1 MKRQNN
7 GWIYAGMIIL
17 ILAAWHLLG
26 VRDAAAAT
34 GDSWLVV
41 WYLILAVVVLAGVIG
56 TGFLLGK
63 RPEDVSA
70 FQKRMLKLEQVYPI
84 LGLFL
89 GILYLLVLPPLSAPD
104 EISHY
109 ISAYQLSSRMMGQEA
124 NYETGHVLVRAE
136 DLLLED
142 IHGNGTFEVDE
153 QGIWIVQP
161 ETEQS
166 SQRIPLGQ
174 TLVEESYR
182 TIYET
187 VLLGKSH
194 ALEQRFPDQD
204 LKEQLAVS
212 PYPPVVTTP
221 LAYVPQAIGI
231 TIARLLDMGS
241 IWLAYLGRLC
251 NLLFFVTMTTLAMK
265 RLPFGKEVLFG
276 VAMLP
281 MTLHL
286 SASFSYDVMIMACLF
301 YFTALCL
308 DLAYRKEKV
317 GLPDVAAAMVL
328 MAIAGPCKMVYA
340 PLMGLCLLIPVKKF
354 GGWQR
359 WGISAAAV
367 VGSWAAAM
375 LLVNRQTIV
384 SYATVTEQV
393 VPWAEEAGY
402 SLTYALHNPIRT
414 LKIFYETV
422 LLQADHYH
430 LTMIGSKLGNLD
442 EILNVPYLVVL
453 LLTGCLIMLMLRK
466 PGENLVLVKGRR
478 IWIMAVCA
486 LCVGVTMLSMLI
498 AWTPLSSSVI
508 LGVQGRYFLPFLPV
522 FLMACKNDAV
532 VLTKNRNR
540 SILYLM
546 FCVNGY
552 VLLRLFSTVSM
563 RL

>member
-1 MKRQNN
+1 MKRKSF
-7 GWIYAGMIIL
+7 GWIHAGIIII

-26 VRDAAAAT
+26 VRSAASAT
-34 GDSWLVV
+34 GDSWLVT
-41 WYLILAVVVLAGVIG
+41 WYLILAVVVLAGVVG
-56 TGFLLGK
+56 AGLLLGK
-63 RPEDVSA
+63 RPEDASV
-70 FQKRMLKLEQVYPI
+70 FQKKIMKLEQIYPMV
-84 LGLFL
+84 GLFL

-109 ISAYQLSSRMMGQEA
+109 ISAYQLSSRMLGRES

-142 IHGNGTFEVDE
+142 VYGNGTFEVDAD
-153 QGIWIVQP
+153 GIWLVQP
-161 ETEQS
+161 ATEKS
-166 SQRIPLGQ
+166 GERIPLGQ

-187 VLLGKSH
+187 VLLQKPT
-194 ALEQRFPDQD
+194 ALEMDFPEMN
-204 LKEQLAVS
+204 LKNQLAVS

-251 NLLFFVTMTTLAMK
+251 NLLFFVTMTTLAMR
-265 RLPFGKEVLFG
+265 RLPFGKEILFG
-276 VAMLP
+276 VALLP

-308 DLAYRKEKV
+308 DLAYHKEKV
-317 GLPDVAAAMVL
+317 GPVDVVAAMVL
-328 MAIAGPCKMVYA
+328 MAVAGPCKMVYA
-340 PLMGLCLLIPVKKF
+340 PMMGLCLLIPMKKF
-354 GGWQR
+354 GGWLR

-367 VGSWAAAM
+367 AGSWAAAM

-414 LKIFYETV
+414 LQVFYETL

-430 LTMIGSKLGNLD
+430 LTMIGLRLGNLD
-442 EILNVPYLVVL
+442 EILNVPYLAVM
-453 LLTGCLIMLMLRK
+453 LLTGCLIMLALRK

-478 IWIMAVCA
+478 IWVMAVCA
-486 LCVGVTMLSMLI
+486 ICVAVTMLSMLI
-498 AWTPLSSSVI
+498 AWTPLGSSVI
-508 LGVQGRYFLPFLPV
+508 LGVQGRYFLPFLPI

-546 FCVNGY
+546 FCVNCY

-563 RL
+563 RV

>member
-1 MKRQNN
+1 MRKRFT
-7 GWIYAGMIIL
+7 GPLCAGIIIF

-26 VRDAAAAT
+26 VRAAAAAT
-34 GDSWLVV
+34 GDKWLVG
-41 WYLILAVVVLAGVIG
+41 WYLVLTVVVLAGVVG
-56 TGFLLGK
+56 AGLLLGK
-63 RPEDVSA
+63 RPEDVSVL
-70 FQKRMLKLEQVYPI
+70 QKKVLKLEQIYPMV
-84 LGLFL
+84 GLFL

-109 ISAYQLSSRMMGQEA
+109 ISAYQLSSRMMLQEA

-136 DLLLED
+136 DLFLED
-142 IHGNGTFEVDE
+142 MYANGTLEVDE
-153 QGIWIVQP
+153 QGIWVVQP
-161 ETEQS
+161 ETEEGS
-166 SQRIPLGQ
+166 KRIVLGQ
-174 TLVEESYR
+174 TLMEESYR

-187 VLLGKSH
+187 LLAGKSNS
-194 ALEQRFPDQD
+194 LELRFPETD
-204 LKEQLAVS
+204 LKEQQAVS
-212 PYPPVVTTP
+212 PYPPVITTP

-231 TIARLLDMGS
+231 LVARLLDLGS
-241 IWLAYLGRLC
+241 IWTAYLGRLC

-265 RLPFGKEVLFG
+265 RMPFGKEALFG
-276 VAMLP
+276 VALLP

-308 DLAYRKEKV
+308 DLAYHKDKV
-317 GLPDVAAAMVL
+317 GIVDIAEAMVL
-328 MAIAGPCKMVYA
+328 MAVAGPCKMVYA
-340 PLMGLCLLIPVKKF
+340 PIMGLCLLIPVKKF
-354 GGWQR
+354 GSWIR
-359 WGISAAAV
+359 WGISAGAV
-367 VGSWAAAM
+367 AGSWAATMA
-375 LLVNRQTIV
+375 LVNRQTIV
-384 SYATVTEQV
+384 TYATVTEQV

-402 SLTYALHNPIRT
+402 SFAYALHNPVRT
-414 LKIFYETV
+414 LQVFYETL

-442 EILNVPYLVVL
+442 EILNVPYVAVMA
-453 LLTGCLIMLMLRK
+453 LTGCLIMLVLRK

-478 IWIMAVCA
+478 IWILTVCA
-486 LCVGVTMLSMLI
+486 LCTGVTMLSMLI

-546 FCVNGY
+546 FCINCY